1 MQGREKKRLWHLL
14 LHRLQRS
21 NWSEQQQDTPALSPA
36 APALHH
42 LSAVSIPI
50 PSLPVPAIED
60 DDVHEDNVSF
70 LRSRVRSSPDSSTSL
85 SRQRRRRQHQH
96 QQQQQQQQQHQQQ
109 TFSEF
114 DPEPME
120 LDDPQ
125 DPRMSV
131 ELNRRIPILR
141 RQRDESNYMPNYEGG
156 RNPTARSLYGWFP
169 ESDEDEGADAAP
181 MYEPLPEGF
190 SSWFGRLSD
199 RQPVSRRHVRTNGSG
214 RSPPVY
220 PSDDLQESDRHRMN
234 DPPTSMAEALLQS
247 IRRQP
252 RFSRARTL
260 HNYALDRD
268 RADRE
273 AEESRERPGGLSS
286 GAYRFLPTNR
296 GEPPRPLTHN
306 DLRARISAHRQM
318 HMDNPPSPRLT
329 ETIKYLDRLRDSDS
343 VEDSI
348 ESAADGGFGQWA
360 LERNNDFIIDTISI
374 PPPPRCSWLRP
385 GMVFSGSQ
393 KAAAASG
400 ASALFP
406 HRIPSPPQN
415 PSNDPMIVNG
425 SSSSSSSSSNNN
437 NSGENNGRISVYTSS
452 GRRYLAN
459 NIYSIGNG
467 RDENW
472 PVKVTIHDIN
482 YDDMTLSGTMEAYN
496 IPDKTSPSQDAHIV
510 TFLEGEI
517 IDFNTHTL
525 ETKNFKAD
533 AEIDSTY
540 WRELQPFKNL
550 TDEEMTRNLVSQKW
564 ITEELAKGWILMR
577 WKGTFFFFLNFF
589 LLLPGTVT

>member
-1 MQGREKKRLWHLL
+1 
-14 LHRLQRS
+14 
-21 NWSEQQQDTPALSPA
+21 
-36 APALHH
+36 
-42 LSAVSIPI
+42 
-50 PSLPVPAIED
+50 
-60 DDVHEDNVSF
+60 
-70 LRSRVRSSPDSSTSL
+70 
-85 SRQRRRRQHQH
+85 
-96 QQQQQQQQQHQQQ
+96 
-109 TFSEF
+109 
-114 DPEPME
+114 ME

-125 DPRMSV
+125 DLRVSV
-131 ELNRRIPILR
+131 EFNRRIPILR
-141 RQRDESNYMPNYEGG
+141 RQRDESNYVPNYEG

-169 ESDEDEGADAAP
+169 ESDEDEGPDAAP

-220 PSDDLQESDRHRMN
+220 PSEEGDRHRTN

-247 IRRQP
+247 MRRQP
-252 RFSRARTL
+252 RFSRARSL

-273 AEESRERPGGLSS
+273 ADESRERSGGLSS
-286 GAYRFLPTNR
+286 GAYRFLPANR

-360 LERNNDFIIDTISI
+360 LERDSDFILDTISI
-374 PPPPRCSWLRP
+374 PSPSRCSWLRP

-393 KAAAASG
+393 KAAAATTSG

-406 HRIPSPPQN
+406 HRIPSPPHA
-415 PSNDPMIVNG
+415 STNDPMIVNG
-425 SSSSSSSSSNNN
+425 SSS
-437 NSGENNGRISVYTSS
+437 ENNGRISVYTSS
-452 GRRYLAN
+452 GRHYLAN
-459 NIYSIGNG
+459 SIYSIGNG

-540 WRELQPFKNL
+540 WRELQPFKDL

-564 ITEELAKGWILMR
+564 ITEELSKGWILMR
-577 WKGTFFFFLNFF
+577 WKGTFFLYYCQA
-589 LLLPGTVT
+589 P